1 MQTRLVEYFLAL
13 HRERHFARA
22 AAACHVSQPTLS
34 AGIATLEAQLGKRL
48 IARDR
53 KYAGLTP
60 EGEAILP
67 WAQQLVAAADAL
79 GQAAGTAR
87 GPLKGEL
94 RLGAIP
100 ASMPATGHLVEAI
113 RARFPDLNVQLRAL
127 TSRQIER
134 ELAAFE
140 LDAGITY
147 LDFEP
152 PAHALSVPLYSER
165 SMIVAARE
173 GIALPAEPDWP
184 DLARLPL
191 CLLPQSMQNRRI
203 LDARLAARGLALRP
217 IVTADSYV
225 ALLAIIRQGGLC
237 SVMPASHSMLLDG
250 LDWAMT
256 VALPDAGDV
265 NRIGVI
271 VSDRTPMSPLAQG
284 VLAVARDLELPTDF
298 PALDR
303 VYL

>member
-13 HRERHFARA
+13 HRERHFGRA
-22 AAACHVSQPTLS
+22 AMMCNVSQPTLS
-34 AGIATLEAQLGKRL
+34 AGISTLEAQLGKRL

-67 WAQQLVAAADAL
+67 WAQQLVATIDAL
-79 GQAAGTAR
+79 EQAASTAR
-87 GPLKGEL
+87 GPLRGEL

-100 ASMPATGHLVEAI
+100 ASMPATGCLIEAV
-113 RARFPDLNVQLRAL
+113 RARFPELNIQLRAL

-152 PAHALSVPLYSER
+152 PAHALAVPLYSER
-165 SMIVAARE
+165 SMLVGAR
-173 GIALPAEPDWP
+173 GGMAIPDRLSWD
-184 DLARLPL
+184 DLSGLPL
-191 CLLPQSMQNRRI
+191 CLLHQGMQNRRI
-203 LDARLAARGLALRP
+203 LDARLAERGLALHP

-225 ALLAIIRQGGLC
+225 ALLAIVRHGHLC
-237 SVMPASHSMLLDG
+237 SIMPDSHAMLLEG
-250 LDWAMT
+250 LEWVKA
-256 VALPDAGDV
+256 VPLPDSGEA

-271 VSDRTPMSPLAQG
+271 VSDRSPMSLLAQS
-284 VLAVARDLELPTDF
+284 VLAVARELKLPE
-298 PALDR
+298 AYRR
-303 VYL
+303 V

>member
-13 HRERHFARA
+13 HRERHFGRA
-22 AAACHVSQPTLS
+22 AASCNVSQPTLS
-34 AGIATLEAQLGKRL
+34 AGIATLEGQLGKRL
-48 IARDR
+48 IVRDR

-67 WAQQLVAAADAL
+67 WARQLVAAADAL
-79 GQAAGTAR
+79 EQVAGTAH

-100 ASMPATGHLVEAI
+100 ASMPATGFLVEAI
-113 RARFPDLNVQLRAL
+113 RARFPDLNVQVRAL

-140 LDAGITY
+140 LDAGVTY

-152 PAHALSVPLYSER
+152 PAHALAVPLYSER
-165 SMIVAARE
+165 SQLVSAKD
-173 GIALPAEPDWP
+173 GIAVPERPDWH

-191 CLLPQSMQNRRI
+191 CLLHQGMQNRRI
-203 LDARLAARGLALRP
+203 LDAHLAALGLALRP
-217 IVTADSYV
+217 IVTADSYI
-225 ALLAIIRQGGLC
+225 ALLAIVRQGHLC
-237 SVMPASHSMLLDG
+237 SIMPDNHALLLQG
-250 LDWAMT
+250 LDWARIT
-256 VALPDAGDV
+256 PLPETGEA

-271 VSDRTPMSPLAQG
+271 VSDRTPMSPLAQS
-284 VLAVARDLELPTDF
+284 VLAVARELRLPQGYR
-298 PALDR
+298 LG
-303 VYL
+303 

>member
-34 AGIATLEAQLGKRL
+34 AGIAMLETQLGKRL

-67 WAQQLVAAADAL
+67 WARQLVAAAEAL
-79 GQAAGTAR
+79 GQAASTAR

-100 ASMPATGHLVEAI
+100 ASMPATAYLVEAI

-147 LDFEP
+147 IDFEP

-165 SMIVAARE
+165 NMLIGARG
-173 GIALPAEPDWP
+173 GIAVPARPDWA

-191 CLLPQSMQNRRI
+191 CLLPPSMQNRRI
-203 LDARLAARGLALRP
+203 LDARLSALGLALRP
-217 IVTADSYV
+217 IVTADSYL
-225 ALLAIIRQGGLC
+225 ALLAIVRHGRLC
-237 SVMPASHSMLLDG
+237 SIIPAGHAMLLEG
-250 LDWAMT
+250 LDWA
-256 VALPDAGDV
+256 VATPLPEIDEL
-265 NRIGVI
+265 NRVGII
-271 VSDRTPMSPLAQG
+271 VSDRSPMSPLAQS
-284 VLAVARDLELPTDF
+284 VLAVARDLALP
-298 PALDR
+298 PGLS
-303 VYL
+303 

>member
-13 HRERHFARA
+13 HRERHFGRA
-22 AAACHVSQPTLS
+22 AASCNVSQPTLS
-34 AGIATLEAQLGKRL
+34 AGIATLEGQLGKRL
-48 IARDR
+48 IVRDR

-67 WAQQLVAAADAL
+67 WARQLVAAADAL
-79 GQAAGTAR
+79 EQIAGTTH

-100 ASMPATGHLVEAI
+100 ASMPATGFLIEAI
-113 RARFPDLNVQLRAL
+113 RARFPDLNVQVRAL

-140 LDAGITY
+140 LDAGVTY

-152 PAHALSVPLYSER
+152 PAHALAVPLYSER
-165 SMIVAARE
+165 SQLVSAKD
-173 GIALPAEPDWP
+173 GIAVPERPDWP

-191 CLLPQSMQNRRI
+191 CLLHQGMQNRRI
-203 LDARLAARGLALRP
+203 LDAHLAALGLALRP
-217 IVTADSYV
+217 IVTADSYI
-225 ALLAIIRQGGLC
+225 ALLAIVRQGHLC
-237 SVMPASHSMLLDG
+237 SIMPDNHALLLQG
-250 LDWAMT
+250 LDWAQVT
-256 VALPDAGDV
+256 PLPETGEA

-271 VSDRTPMSPLAQG
+271 VSDRTPMSPLAQS
-284 VLAVARDLELPTDF
+284 VLAVARELRLPQGYR
-298 PALDR
+298 LG
-303 VYL
+303 

>member
-1 MQTRLVEYFLAL
+1 MQTRLIEYFLAL
-13 HRERHFARA
+13 HREGHFGRA
-22 AAACHVSQPTLS
+22 AANCNVSQPTLS

-48 IARDR
+48 ILRDR

-67 WAQQLVAAADAL
+67 WARQLIAAADAL
-79 GQAAGTAR
+79 EQVAGTAH

-100 ASMPATGHLVEAI
+100 ASMPATGFLIEAI
-113 RARFPDLNVQLRAL
+113 RARFPGINVQLRAL

-152 PAHALSVPLYSER
+152 PAHALAVPLYSER
-165 SMIVAARE
+165 SQLVSAKD
-173 GIALPAEPDWP
+173 GIAVPKRPGWD
-184 DLARLPL
+184 DLAALPL
-191 CLLPQSMQNRRI
+191 CLLHQGMQNRRI
-203 LDARLAARGLALRP
+203 LDARLAALGYALRP
-217 IVTADSYV
+217 IVTADSYI
-225 ALLAIIRQGGLC
+225 ALLAIVRQGHLC
-237 SVMPASHSMLLDG
+237 SIMPDNHALLLQG
-250 LDWAMT
+250 LEWARIT
-256 VALPDAGDV
+256 PLPETGEA

-271 VSDRTPMSPLAQG
+271 VSDRTPMSPLAQS
-284 VLAVARDLELPTDF
+284 VLGVARGMRMPTGYHLE
-298 PALDR
+298 
-303 VYL
+303 

>member
-13 HRERHFARA
+13 HRERHFGRA
-22 AAACHVSQPTLS
+22 AMLCNVSQPTLS
-34 AGIATLEAQLGKRL
+34 AGISTLEAQLGKRL

-67 WAQQLVAAADAL
+67 WAQQLVATADAL
-79 GQAAGTAR
+79 EQAASTAR

-100 ASMPATGHLVEAI
+100 ASMPATGCLVEAI
-113 RARFPDLNVQLRAL
+113 RARFPELNVQLRAL

-152 PAHALSVPLYSER
+152 PAHALAVPLYSER
-165 SMIVAARE
+165 SMLVGARD
-173 GIALPAEPDWP
+173 GIAMPDRPGWN
-184 DLARLPL
+184 DLAGLPL
-191 CLLPQSMQNRRI
+191 CLLHQGMQNRRI
-203 LDARLAARGLALRP
+203 LDARLAERGLALRP

-225 ALLAIIRQGGLC
+225 ALLAIVRHGHLC
-237 SVMPASHSMLLDG
+237 SIMPDSHAMLLEG
-250 LDWAMT
+250 LDWAK
-256 VALPDAGDV
+256 VVPLPDTGEP

-271 VSDRTPMSPLAQG
+271 VSDRTPMSLLAQS
-284 VLAVARDLELPTDF
+284 VLAVARDLKLPD
-298 PALDR
+298 AYR
-303 VYL
+303 VI